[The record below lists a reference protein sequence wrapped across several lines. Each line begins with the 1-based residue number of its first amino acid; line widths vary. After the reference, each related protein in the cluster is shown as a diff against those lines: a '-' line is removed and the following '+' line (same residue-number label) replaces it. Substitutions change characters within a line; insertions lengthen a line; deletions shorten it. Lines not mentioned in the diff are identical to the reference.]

1 MINLGCTWI
10 YWKAGVEPHPDPL
23 CLAGI
28 HPRGQMRSGP
38 GSWPFLIVP
47 SLTPS
52 TFVNNTNQNLKLQ
65 TNKHNKSQLITCH
78 CYGFVQTKATSL
90 ENEIVFSK
98 PIKNRQIQN
107 DKAAMTWHPDWDL
120 MLLCPQIMFLISE
133 MFRYL
138 KASTTLKTAGVSLDD
153 PEIYAQKM
161 H

>member
-1 MINLGCTWI
+1 MPRRNPPEG
-10 YWKAGVEPHPDPL
+10 PDEERPRL
-23 CLAGI
+23 LA
-28 HPRGQMRSGP
+28 
-38 GSWPFLIVP
+38 FLIVT

-107 DKAAMTWHPDWDL
+107 DKAAMT
-120 MLLCPQIMFLISE
+120 
-133 MFRYL
+133 
-138 KASTTLKTAGVSLDD
+138 
-153 PEIYAQKM
+153 
-161 H
+161 